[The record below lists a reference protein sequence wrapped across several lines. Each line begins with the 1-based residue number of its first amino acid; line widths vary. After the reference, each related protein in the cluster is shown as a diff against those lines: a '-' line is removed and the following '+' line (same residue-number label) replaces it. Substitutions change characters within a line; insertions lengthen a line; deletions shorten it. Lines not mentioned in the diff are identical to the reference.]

1 MCDILRLA
9 GSLIKQDETGEMPQL
24 LYLHG
29 SGYTEDSFR
38 AQVQAFPGSDALS
51 LPGHPAGEA
60 LGSVAECADWL
71 SRYIDWKRADQAV
84 VAGNSLGGAI
94 ALQWALDRPDQ
105 AAGLILIGTG
115 ARLRVSDQIFKML
128 DEDWPAC
135 IDALADWALARTAP
149 SQLRERVK
157 AWHHTV
163 GRDST
168 RTDYCACDEF
178 DVMNKVQDL
187 RLPALVL
194 VGAEDRLTPP
204 KFSRFLHERLEGS
217 TLEIVPGAGHVV
229 MAEKPEQVNA
239 AISAFLTS
247 LS

>member
-1 MCDILRLA
+1 
-9 GSLIKQDETGEMPQL
+9 MPQL

-38 AQVQAFPGSDALS
+38 AQVEAFPGSDALT
-51 LPGHPAGEA
+51 LPGHPSGEA
-60 LGSVAECADWL
+60 LGTVAECADWL
-71 SRYIDWKRADQAV
+71 ARYIDWKRADRAI

-115 ARLRVSDQIFKML
+115 ARLRVSPEIFKML

-135 IDALADWALARTAP
+135 IDTLATWAVASTAP

-168 RTDYCACDEF
+168 RTDYTACNEF
-178 DVMNKVQDL
+178 DVMNGLGEL
-187 RLPALVL
+187 RAPSLIV
-194 VGAEDRLTPP
+194 VGAEDQMTPP
-204 KFSRFLHERLEGS
+204 KYSAFLHERLEGS
-217 TLEIVPGAGHVV
+217 TFEIVSGAGHVV
-229 MAEKPEQVNA
+229 MAEKPEQVNT
-239 AISAFLTS
+239 AISAFLSS

>member
-1 MCDILRLA
+1 
-9 GSLIKQDETGEMPQL
+9 MPQL

-29 SGYTEDSFR
+29 SGYTEDSFQ

-51 LPGHPAGEA
+51 LPGHPYGEA
-60 LGSVAECADWL
+60 LGTVAECANWL
-71 SRYIDWKRADQAV
+71 ARYIDWKRTDRAV

-115 ARLRVSDQIFKML
+115 ARLRVSPEIFEML
-128 DEDWPAC
+128 DQNWPAC
-135 IDALADWALARTAP
+135 IDTLADWAVASTAP
-149 SQLRERVK
+149 AQVRERVK

-168 RTDYCACDEF
+168 RTDYAACNEF
-178 DVMNKVQDL
+178 DVMDRIANV
-187 RLPALVL
+187 RVPALIL
-194 VGAEDRLTPP
+194 VGDEDQMTPP
-204 KFSRFLHERLEGS
+204 KYSVFLHERLES
-217 TLEIVPGAGHVV
+217 SALEIVPGAGHVV
-229 MAEKPEQVNA
+229 MAEKPDVVNA
-239 AISAFLTS
+239 AIAAFLSS